1 MKQRHA
7 GATAPRQ
14 RGIAL
19 VTALLVVAV
28 AVIAAAALLV
38 THNVAVHRS
47 SNLRFVE
54 QAWWYGAGVEN
65 WVAEILMQDK
75 QSGDEDV
82 DHLGEPW
89 ATPIENLPIEGGAI
103 RGQVIDQ
110 QRCFNL
116 NNLVGELAEPAG
128 EQLQRLLGL
137 LENSDPYN
145 TPALVQSIRDWID
158 RDANPQVP
166 GGAEDSIYTGFEPP
180 YRAANRL
187 MESVTELLLV
197 NGMTPELY
205 QALSPYVCVLPES
218 GTRINVNTAPGLVL
232 ASLAAGVTAQEGR
245 ALEEKR
251 GAGYYKTTQEFRE
264 ETTYAGKTVDER
276 LISVNSNYFL
286 LASEIQ
292 VGNGRVNLYSL
303 LQRGPDGIRLLAHS
317 KDSY

>member
-1 MKQRHA
+1 MVRRYRHA
-7 GATAPRQ
+7 SDGRQ

-19 VTALLVVAV
+19 ITALLVVAV
-28 AVIAAAALLV
+28 AVIAAAAMLV

-89 ATPIENLPIEGGAI
+89 ATSVENLPIEGGAI
-103 RGQVIDQ
+103 RGQVFDQ

-116 NNLVGELAEPAG
+116 NNLVGDLAEPAG

-145 TPALVQSIRDWID
+145 APALVQSIRDWID
-158 RDANPQVP
+158 EDANPQIP
-166 GGAEDSIYTGFEPP
+166 GGAEDSIYTGFDPP
-180 YRAANRL
+180 YRAPNRL

-232 ASLAAGVTAQEGR
+232 ASLAHGVSAEDGEKL
-245 ALEEKR
+245 AEKR
-251 GAGYYKTTQEFRE
+251 GTGYYKTTQEFRA
-264 ETTYAGKTVDER
+264 ETTYSGKTVDER
-276 LISVNSNYFL
+276 LISVNSSYFL
-286 LASEIQ
+286 LTGEIQ